1 MQAKTE
7 PALRLAT
14 SEPVQAPPRE
24 AAPRLSDAHVE
35 RNPGTPLDLDIVRS
49 LRVNRSAVE
58 RRAATIPTRRTVKK
72 EWQAAWL
79 LRAITMIDLTTL
91 AGDDTP
97 GNVRR
102 LSAKAA
108 HPVRKDLLDIMGMG
122 DVELHVGAVCVYH
135 AMVPTAVEAL
145 RGTDIPVAAVSTGF
159 PAGLSPLEERVRE
172 IRASVAAGAKEIDI
186 VITRGHVLTG
196 NWQALYD
203 EVRLF
208 RAACGDAHMKSILAT
223 GELATLGNVARASMV
238 AMMAGSDFIKTST
251 GKEGVNATLP
261 FSLVMVRMIR
271 EYFQQTGYAVGYKPA
286 GGIRSA
292 KNALEYL
299 YLMKDELGDRWLK
312 PDLFRFGASSLL
324 TDIERQLEHFVT
336 GRYSAAHRH
345 PMV

>member
-1 MQAKTE
+1 MQSKPE
-7 PALRLAT
+7 PALRLARADAPLRP
-14 SEPVQAPPRE
+14 EPPQ
-24 AAPRLSDAHVE
+24 PRLTDASVE
-35 RNPGTPLDLDIVRS
+35 RNPGTPLNLDLVRT

-72 EWQAAWL
+72 EWQAGWL
-79 LRAITMIDLTTL
+79 LRAVSLIDLTTL

-102 LSAKAA
+102 LCAKAA
-108 HPVRKDLLDIMGMG
+108 RPIRQDLVDALGVD
-122 DVELHVGAVCVYH
+122 DLHITVGAVCVYH
-135 AMVPTAVEAL
+135 AMVPTAVDAL
-145 RGTDIPVAAVSTGF
+145 EGTGIPVAAVSTGF

-208 RAACGDAHMKSILAT
+208 REACGDAHMKSILAT

-271 EYFQQTGYAVGYKPA
+271 EYYEATGFAVGYKPA

-299 YLMKDELGDRWLK
+299 YLMKDELGNRWLK

>member
-1 MQAKTE
+1 MQATIE
-7 PALRLAT
+7 PALRLAR
-14 SEPVQAPPRE
+14 SEPAPASPKEVQ
-24 AAPRLSDAHVE
+24 PRLTDDHVE

-108 HPVRKDLLDIMGMG
+108 RPVRQDLVDALGVNDLQIT
-122 DVELHVGAVCVYH
+122 VGAVCVYH

-145 RGTDIPVAAVSTGF
+145 KGTNIPVAAVSTGF

-172 IRASVAAGAKEIDI
+172 IRASVAAGAREIDI

-261 FSLVMVRMIR
+261 FSLVMVQMIR
-271 EYFQQTGYAVGYKPA
+271 E
-286 GGIRSA
+286 
-292 KNALEYL
+292 
-299 YLMKDELGDRWLK
+299 
-312 PDLFRFGASSLL
+312 
-324 TDIERQLEHFVT
+324 
-336 GRYSAAHRH
+336 
-345 PMV
+345 

>member
-1 MQAKTE
+1 MQSKPE
-7 PALRLAT
+7 PALRLARADAPLRP
-14 SEPVQAPPRE
+14 EPPQ
-24 AAPRLSDAHVE
+24 PRLTDAGVE
-35 RNPGTPLDLDIVRS
+35 RNPGTPLDLDLVRT

-79 LRAITMIDLTTL
+79 LRAVSLIDLTTL

-102 LSAKAA
+102 LCAKAA
-108 HPVRKDLLDIMGMG
+108 RPVRGDLVAALG
-122 DVELHVGAVCVYH
+122 VEDLRLTVGAVCVYH
-135 AMVPTAVEAL
+135 AMVPTAVDAL
-145 RGTDIPVAAVSTGF
+145 EGTGIPVAAVSTGF

-203 EVRLF
+203 EVRMF
-208 RAACGDAHMKSILAT
+208 REACGDAHMKSILAT

-271 EYFQQTGYAVGYKPA
+271 EFYEATGFAVGYKPA

-292 KNALEYL
+292 KSALEYL
-299 YLMKDELGDRWLK
+299 YLMKDELGNRWLK

>member
-1 MQAKTE
+1 MQSKPE
-7 PALRLAT
+7 PALRLARAD
-14 SEPVQAPPRE
+14 APARPE
-24 AAPRLSDAHVE
+24 APRPRLTDGQVE
-35 RNPGTPLDLDIVRS
+35 RNPGTPLDLDIVRA

-79 LRAITMIDLTTL
+79 LRAVSLIDLTTL
-91 AGDDTP
+91 AGDDTA

-102 LSAKAA
+102 LCAKAMR
-108 HPVRKDLLDIMGMG
+108 PVRRDLVDALGVTDLRIT
-122 DVELHVGAVCVYH
+122 VGAVCVYH
-135 AMVPTAVEAL
+135 AMVRTAVEAL
-145 RGTDIPVAAVSTGF
+145 EGSGIPVAAVSTGF

-172 IRASVAAGAKEIDI
+172 IRASVAAGAREIDI

-203 EVRLF
+203 EVRMF
-208 RAACGDAHMKSILAT
+208 RDACGDAHMKSILAT

-251 GKEGVNATLP
+251 GKEGINATLP

-299 YLMKDELGDRWLK
+299 YLMKDELGDRWLRA
-312 PDLFRFGASSLL
+312 DLFRFGASSLL

-336 GRYSAAHRH
+336 GRYAAAHRH